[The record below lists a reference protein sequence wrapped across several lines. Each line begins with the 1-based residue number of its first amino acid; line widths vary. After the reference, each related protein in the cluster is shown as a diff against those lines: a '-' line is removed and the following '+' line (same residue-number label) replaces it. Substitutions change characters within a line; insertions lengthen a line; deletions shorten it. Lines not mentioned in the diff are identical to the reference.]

1 MPDDIPELTYLLLVR
16 LTRKELKALQRGA
29 PAEPFEKASTKLKA
43 AVDALLQAGR
53 EGEGQ

>member
-29 PAEPFEKASTKLKA
+29 PAEPFEKASTKLKT

-53 EGEGQ
+53 EEGE